1 MQVKIT
7 GRHVS
12 VTEEM
17 KAYAREKTEKLVR
30 FFDRIQEVRVVLDME
45 GERYTAEAIAD
56 VELADDLVAR
66 ETGQDIYAAID
77 TVSDKLERQLRKHKE
92 RLKEHHKGRPG
103 SGEQRPTD

>member
-12 VTEEM
+12 VTEGM

-77 TVSDKLERQLRKHKE
+77 AVSDKLERQLRKFKE
-92 RLKEHHKGRPG
+92 RLKEHHKRGQG
-103 SGEQRPTD
+103 TEGQ